1 MLNEFFYK
9 ITALV
14 TKLGDMKVKRYGN
27 KKSTGNK
34 LLNQSLN
41 IHEEG
46 ITVFNYCYNKM
57 VGHDMNSHKIY
68 PGEDDLQI

>member
-27 KKSTGNK
+27 KKSTGDK

-46 ITVFNYCYNKM
+46 ITVFNYCSNKM
-57 VGHDMNSHKIY
+57 VGRQKEGRGRVCLVI
-68 PGEDDLQI
+68 LI